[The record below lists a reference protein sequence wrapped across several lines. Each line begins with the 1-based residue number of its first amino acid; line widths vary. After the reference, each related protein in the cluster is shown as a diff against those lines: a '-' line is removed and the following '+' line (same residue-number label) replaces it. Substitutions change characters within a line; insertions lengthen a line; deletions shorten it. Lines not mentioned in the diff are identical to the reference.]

1 LAPGVP
7 LNGILGDEIDEA
19 ACKGAGF
26 DTRVVLPW
34 APNIEEGVLIS
45 RGWKAAELA
54 KKLGT
59 LETVDC
65 ISWAGGTPGVECG
78 SDSV

>member
-1 LAPGVP
+1 
-7 LNGILGDEIDEA
+7 
-19 ACKGAGF
+19 
-26 DTRVVLPW
+26 VVLPW
-34 APNIEEGVLIS
+34 TPNIEEGILIS
-45 RGWKAAELA
+45 RGFWKAAELA

-65 ISWAGGTPGVECG
+65 ISWAGGISDVECG

>member
-1 LAPGVP
+1 LALGVP
-7 LNGILGDEIDEA
+7 LNGIPGDDIDEA

-34 APNIEEGVLIS
+34 APNSEEGVLIS